1 VRSPLAKPSD
11 VGDKKLPCHLLRAG
25 S

>member
-11 VGDKKLPCHLLRAG
+11 VGDKELPCHLLRAG